1 MKNFKI
7 IPQLIFSSDDY
18 NYMIRLWKISFH
30 HKKYLIP
37 AMTTLLIITAENL
50 LYPILFGKLTNIA
63 SGNFEE
69 LINNSS
75 KYLTLGAISS
85 LILTLDHIF
94 SDLFIMSFVRE
105 IRKDYYKSLLL
116 KDIEFYD
123 SHKTSYLFDILTGDI
138 GGLKNTLL
146 LEYTKMIKEIFHFI
160 GSIAAMFYVS
170 FRLTS
175 LLIFLIPLLYFL
187 KRLSNSIRKKD
198 YNTVHSY
205 QSTSHN
211 MVLESLNNIR
221 IIKSFSTEKK
231 ELEKY
236 SKRLDEMFNVEYNTL
251 IKTQIMDNIGRGI
264 FVLGLLFVF
273 KIGYYWLQ
281 NSGITKGDLTS
292 FGIYSYILYTTFNRF
307 GNFQVRITNSILSA
321 ERLFKIMDYK
331 PRIDC
336 KAFDEE
342 KDTGIIRKLE
352 GNIEFK
358 NVNFNYPSKIDVPV
372 IQNFNLKI
380 KKGEKIGIVGLSG
393 SGKSTIV
400 NLLERLYEINDNS
413 KSEILYDGINVKN
426 YNLKNFHQQIG
437 YVCQE
442 PALLDKSILE
452 NVIYGIDDYNENE
465 VKKSLLMSKADFVY
479 NKNYFPNGINTLVGE
494 KGSQLS
500 GGQKQR
506 IAIARALIKKPK
518 ILILDEAT
526 SALDSK
532 SEYELQ
538 KELNLLNEDMTI
550 IIVAHRLS
558 TIRNC
563 DKIVVIEK
571 GIIKEIGNHN
581 ELIKLNGLY
590 KQLMEKQIN
599 QKENKDEENNNDN
612 QEIEK

>member
-1 MKNFKI
+1 MEKFTFIPKI
-7 IPQLIFSSDDY
+7 IFSQDDY
-18 NYMIRLWKISFH
+18 KYMIRLWKISFH
-30 HKKYLIP
+30 HKKFLIP
-37 AMTTLLIITAENL
+37 AMITLIIITIENL
-50 LYPILFGKLTNIA
+50 LYPILFGKITNIA

-69 LINNSS
+69 LIKNSN

-85 LILTLDHIF
+85 LIFTFDHIF
-94 SDLFIMSFVRE
+94 SNLFIMSFVRE
-105 IRKDYYKSLLL
+105 IRKEYYKSLLL

-123 SHKTSYLFDILTGDI
+123 NNKTSYLFDILTGDI
-138 GGLKNTLL
+138 SELKNSLL
-146 LEYTKMIKEIFHFI
+146 LEFTKMTKECFHLL
-160 GSIAAMFYVS
+160 GSIIAMFYVS
-170 FRLTS
+170 FRLSS
-175 LLIFLIPLLYFL
+175 LLMILIPILYTL
-187 KRLSNSIRKKD
+187 KRLTNKIRKSD
-198 YNTVHSY
+198 YNKVHSF
-205 QSTSHN
+205 QSNSHN

-231 ELEKY
+231 ELQRYE
-236 SKRLDEMFNVEYNTL
+236 KRLDEMYNIEYNTL

-264 FVLGLLFVF
+264 FVLGLIFVF
-273 KIGYYWLQ
+273 KLGYYWLQ

-307 GNFQVRITNSILSA
+307 GNFQIRITKSILCA

-336 KAFDEE
+336 KAFEEE
-342 KDTGIIRKLE
+342 KDTGIIRELE
-352 GNIEFK
+352 GNIELK

-400 NLLERLYEINDNS
+400 NLLERLYEINNNS
-413 KSEILYDGINVKN
+413 KSEILYDEINIKD
-426 YNLKNFHQQIG
+426 YNLRNFHNQIG

-452 NVIYGIDDYNENE
+452 NVIYGVDKYNEND

-494 KGSQLS
+494 KGSKLS

-532 SEYELQ
+532 SEFELQ
-538 KELNLLNEDMTI
+538 QELNNLNKDMTI

-558 TIRNC
+558 TIKNC

-571 GIIKEIGNHN
+571 GIIKEMGNHL
-581 ELIKLNGLY
+581 ELIKLNGIY

-599 QKENKDEENNNDN
+599 EKENEVKDDDDDNN
-612 QEIEK
+612 IE